1 VVIVD
6 TVPALFWKKFTTFS
20 EMYSY
25 LYVTR
30 LNIRLETERE
40 AIVLDSG
47 INNYAGYEIVL
58 LGPDIGLKTIYIRK
72 YLLPVTALLNSKTVL
87 FFLA

>member
-1 VVIVD
+1 MD
-6 TVPALFWKKFTTFS
+6 TVPALFWTKFTTFS

-58 LGPDIGLKTIYIRK
+58 LGPDTGIGLKTIYIRK
-72 YLLPVTALLNSKTVL
+72 YLLPVTA
-87 FFLA
+87 